1 MIQSLISLLK
11 SKEVQIII
19 THALKLAA
27 SPDVTKLVKGITKC
41 TKSIFYI
48 IKTPEIQE
56 FQTQILQL
64 IEDENQK
71 QNENQA
77 TNTKIPG
84 EGHHSED
91 ENDEEQESKNDNTE
105 TPHTPKKTASKTTNS
120 GYSYSP
126 YKAWNGLTSMFGGYD
141 EESDVLDD
149 GTE

>member
-27 SPDVTKLVKGITKC
+27 SPDVTKLVSGITKC

-48 IKTPEIQE
+48 IKTPEIQQ

-71 QNENQA
+71 QNETEHKNQA
-77 TNTKIPG
+77 TDTKISE
-84 EGHHSED
+84 EGYHSGVEC
-91 ENDEEQESKNDNTE
+91 DEEEESKNNNSE
-105 TPHTPKKTASKTTNS
+105 TP
-120 GYSYSP
+120 
-126 YKAWNGLTSMFGGYD
+126 
-141 EESDVLDD
+141 
-149 GTE
+149 